1 MRIERVSRTGVSVTI
16 TDVKAFANIS
26 TTADDVML
34 QRLLNSAM
42 NKVEEVANVSLSVNT
57 LKYYSEKKVNEIT
70 LSLPPIT
77 SVTSVIDVEL
87 GTAVPYTKIDN
98 RLKLDLLSDVVVTY
112 VTSAQDNDELEQLVI
127 EVTSLMYDG
136 EDYEKTLQKIPRL

>member
-1 MRIERVSRTGVSVTI
+1 MRIERVSRTGASVTI

-42 NKVEEVANVSLSVNT
+42 NKVEEVANTSLSINT
-57 LKYYSEKKVNEIT
+57 LKFYSEKKVNEIT
-70 LSLPPIT
+70 LPLPPIT
-77 SVTSVIDVEL
+77 SVTSVIDVES

-98 RLKLDLLSDVVVTY
+98 RLKLDSLSDVVVTY
-112 VTSAQDNDELEQLVI
+112 VTSAVADDELKQLAI
-127 EVTSLMYDG
+127 EITSLMYDG

>member
-1 MRIERVSRTGVSVTI
+1 MRIERVSRTGASVTI

-42 NKVEEVANVSLSVNT
+42 NKVEEVANTSLSVNT
-57 LKYYSEKKVNEIT
+57 LKYYTEKGVNEIT

-77 SVTSVIDVEL
+77 SVTSVVDVES

-98 RLKLDLLSDVVVTY
+98 RLKLDSLSDVVVTY
-112 VTSAQDNDELEQLVI
+112 VTSAVADDELKQLAI
-127 EVTSLMYDG
+127 EITSLMYDG